1 MAAGRKPRPTNLKLL
16 EGNPGK
22 RALPK
27 HEPQPRPVRP
37 DCPAFLNKAAQDIW
51 TETLPELEYMGTITA
66 ADQAIFAGYCRAYE
80 LAQRTSRYLDRRGL
94 KTTAPSGYSQSK
106 PEVAICNKAWESVA
120 KFGAELGIGAA
131 SRSRIEVKKRDDD
144 SQDTAAQILS
154 VTTGGRQS

>member
-131 SRSRIEVKKRDDD
+131 SRSRIEVKKKDAETEDP
-144 SQDTAAQILS
+144 TAKAIGIAAS
-154 VTTGGRQS
+154 RRR